1 MIGKVL
7 GNRYELIEKI
17 GEGGMSIVYKA
28 KCQILNRY
36 VSVKILKKE
45 YSSDADFLKKF
56 RREATAV
63 ASLSDNNIV
72 NIYDVGNDG
81 DINYI
86 VMEYVKG
93 MTLKQVIKEQ
103 GKLGTDEA
111 LKIGIQIGKALEHA
125 HKNNII
131 HRDIKPHN
139 ILVTSDGI
147 VKVTDFGIAKSLDSA
162 TITNSSKVMGSAHYF
177 SPEQAKGNV
186 VDCRTDIY
194 SLGIVLYELMT
205 GRVPFDAE
213 SPVSVAL
220 KHIQEP
226 VVPPKEINENIP
238 DSLNK
243 LILKA
248 IEKEPIRRY
257 QNVTDMVN
265 DMKSIQRNKE
275 LNIIMSDYDQDAT
288 RVLDSDEVNKT
299 LEMQAPKRSRKTNG
313 SNDNKKKKLRIAV
326 LILLVLVSI
335 SGIFAFS
342 QLMGK
347 SGEVKVPQIVGLKQ
361 AEAENLVKDANLKFV
376 LVGTEKSSQ
385 PVGTVIRCYPEEGT
399 KVKVNTDV
407 RVSVSGGLTGTGIPN
422 VKNVEINSAKQIITD
437 SGFTVGNITYAAD
450 DAILKDYVISQTP
463 DPESTD
469 TTDKSID
476 LVVSTGAAQKYVV
489 VPDIHGKTL
498 DQATAILAN
507 INLKLGTKEP
517 SVTDSESLRN
527 TIKSQNIDP
536 GQSVLEGTAISVTY
550 YFFAGDL
557 TTVPNISYIDGA
569 EEQLNSAGL
578 TLGKLTSKDT
588 NDESLD
594 GKVISTSPSAGSKVE
609 AGTKVNITYWS
620 FK

>member
-17 GEGGMSIVYKA
+17 GEGGMSIVYKG

-45 YSSDADFLKKF
+45 YSSDPDFLKKF
-56 RREATAV
+56 KREATAV

-72 NIYDVGNDG
+72 NIYDVGSEG

-93 MTLKQVIKEQ
+93 QTLKQIIKQQ
-103 GKLGTDEA
+103 GKLSTDEA

-139 ILVTSDGI
+139 VLVTSDG
-147 VKVTDFGIAKSLDSA
+147 VLKVTDFGIAKSSDSA
-162 TITNSSKVMGSAHYF
+162 TITNASKVMGSAHYF

-194 SLGIVLYELMT
+194 SLGIVLYELVT

-238 DSLNK
+238 DSLNR

-257 QNVTDMVN
+257 QNITDMVN

-288 RVLDSDEVNKT
+288 RILDSDEVNKK
-299 LEMQAPKRSRKTNG
+299 LDMLSPKRSRKNNG
-313 SNDNKKKKLRIAV
+313 SIDTKKKNLRIAI
-326 LILLVLVSI
+326 LILLVIVSI
-335 SGIFAFS
+335 SGIFVFS
-342 QLMGK
+342 QLTGK
-347 SGEVKVPQIVGLKQ
+347 SGEVKVPQITGLKQ
-361 AEAENLVKDANLKFV
+361 DDAEKLVKTANLKFV

-385 PVGTVIRCYPEEGT
+385 PAGTVIRCYPEVGT
-399 KVKVNTDV
+399 KVKVNSDV
-407 RVSVSGGLTGTGIPN
+407 RVSISGGLTGTGIPN
-422 VKNVEINSAKQIITD
+422 VKNVQINSAQQIITD

-450 DAILKDYVISQTP
+450 DSIQKDYVISQTP
-463 DPESTD
+463 DPESND

-489 VPDIHGKTL
+489 VPDLHGKTL
-498 DQATAILAN
+498 EQATAMLAN
-507 INLKLGTKEP
+507 VNLKLGTKEP
-517 SVTDSESLRN
+517 SVTDSESLKN

-536 GQSVLEGTAISVTY
+536 GQSVMEGSAISVTY
-550 YFFAGDL
+550 YFFSGDL
-557 TTVPNISYIDGA
+557 TTVPNIRYVDGA
-569 EEQLNSAGL
+569 EEQLISAGL
-578 TLGKLTSKDT
+578 TLGKMTAKDT

-594 GKVISTSPSAGSKVE
+594 GKVISTNPSEGSKVE
-609 AGTKVNITYWS
+609 TGTKVNITYWS